1 MKDLFKLSDFIDID
15 ILQEI
20 LDKFGEATGLAAV
33 AVDYRG
39 NPITRYSNFSRFCKL
54 IRKETKCN
62 EACHQSDARGGL
74 EAARTGRPYIYKCH
88 TGLVDF
94 AVPIIVKGHY
104 MGAIMAGQAKLEDEK
119 EIFLENIVRNVP
131 EWREK
136 EEIMKAYS
144 EITPMPYEKIVA
156 AAHML
161 FVISNYTV
169 EKGLIS
175 IIQDELN
182 KKNYKLMEEMKTR
195 IELEKA
201 LRDSELKALQS
212 QINPHFLFNV
222 LNTIGRLA
230 LIENADKTQEI
241 VYSFAEMLRYTLKK
255 NMEQMVSLWEEVQH
269 IERYLKIQSVRLGNR
284 LKYEI
289 VVADEIKKTRIPFM
303 TLQPFIENSINHGL
317 DPKESGGKI
326 RINGYSIED
335 KVIVKISD
343 DGVGIPKDKLDIILN
358 SEGKSNLN
366 SISTGIGINNVRK
379 RLVHRFGPMHDIQIS
394 SKPGRGTTV
403 KISFPKRLDLRRVIN
418 G

>member
-39 NPITRYSNFSRFCKL
+39 NPITKYSNFSRFCKL
-54 IRKETKCN
+54 IRQEAKCN
-62 EACHQSDARGGL
+62 ETCHQSDARGGL

-104 MGAIMAGQAKLEDEK
+104 MGAVMAGQAKLEDEK
-119 EIFLENIVRNVP
+119 KIFLENIVRNVP
-131 EWREK
+131 GWREK
-136 EEIMKAYS
+136 EEVMKAYE
-144 EITPMPYEKIVA
+144 EINPIPYEKIVA

-161 FVISNYTV
+161 FVISNYIV
-169 EKGLIS
+169 EKGLIT
-175 IIQDELN
+175 IIQDELS

-230 LIENADKTQEI
+230 LIEGADRTQEI
-241 VYSFAEMLRYTLKK
+241 VFSFAEMLRYTLKK
-255 NMEQMVSLWEEVQH
+255 NMNQMVSLWEEVQH
-269 IERYLKIQSVRLGNR
+269 IERYLKIQSMRLGDR
-284 LKYEI
+284 LTYEI
-289 VVADEIKKTRIPFM
+289 IVADEIKKIRIPFM

-326 RINGYSIED
+326 RVNGYSIED

-343 DGVGIPKDKLDIILN
+343 DGVGISRDKLDIILN
-358 SEGKSNLN
+358 SEDKGNLD
-366 SISTGIGINNVRK
+366 SLSTGIGINNVRK
-379 RLVHRFGPMHDIQIS
+379 RLVHRFGPMYDIQIS
-394 SKPGRGTTV
+394 SKSEIGTTV
-403 KISFPKRLDLRRVIN
+403 KISFPKRLDLKRAIN
-418 G
+418 L